1 MRFSELSEKWYSE
14 GPGSG
19 QPDSEMVRFQVG
31 QLAGWSRYVW
41 TRLGDEPESVDTVTG
56 MLKLPKFPPPQNRS
70 NAVLDHLA
78 SKMLNSLTC
87 TDLLADLFKKK
98 GDLFAPSCP

>member
-1 MRFSELSEKWYSE
+1 
-14 GPGSG
+14 
-19 QPDSEMVRFQVG
+19 
-31 QLAGWSRYVW
+31 
-41 TRLGDEPESVDTVTG
+41 

-87 TDLLADLFKKK
+87 TDLIADLFKKK
-98 GDLFAPSCP
+98 GDLFAPSRP